1 MMSKAELARKA
12 GLSTL
17 TIDRVE
23 AGRPCRLDTKRKILL
38 ALGKR
43 ISDKDEVFG
52 AESSGFLPREL
63 DRRRGRRAR
72 IARGTGRERP
82 CSFRSFD
89 LARSPSSASTS
100 ARPSVKA
107 VECAVQRGDSFELLH
122 LGVATLPHDAIVEGA
137 FLNASAIA
145 DAIREAIEKSGS
157 KAKHAAAAVSGHS
170 VIVKK
175 ITVPAMT
182 AAELEESIRW
192 EAEQYIPFDVNEVNL
207 DFEILQ
213 AGDAER
219 PMEVLLVAAKKDL
232 IDDYVNLIGEA
243 GLTPAVIDV
252 AGFAVE
258 NAFEATTASAA
269 TRSSRSST
277 SARRPRRSTWCANG
291 VPAFT
296 RDVATGGNQYTAEI
310 QRALSVG
317 FDEAERIKIGE
328 RGRSRRTSCRRKSSR
343 RCAPSPTT
351 WCGEIARSLDFF
363 AATAADMRIQRV
375 YLAGGSSRVS
385 GLEAAFQERTGLEVE
400 R

>member
-1 MMSKAELARKA
+1 MQLPFLRLRSKSVI
-12 GLSTL
+12 GLD
-17 TIDRVE
+17 I
-23 AGRPCRLDTKRKILL
+23 G
-38 ALGKR
+38 
-43 ISDKDEVFG
+43 
-52 AESSGFLPREL
+52 SS
-63 DRRRGRRAR
+63 
-72 IARGTGRERP
+72 
-82 CSFRSFD
+82 
-89 LARSPSSASTS
+89 
-100 ARPSVKA
+100 SVKA
-107 VECAVQRGDSFELLH
+107 IEVVPRGNGFELLH
-122 LGVATLPHDAIVEGA
+122 LGVAALPHDAIVEGA

-145 DAIREAIEKSGS
+145 DAIREAIAKSGS
-157 KAKHAAAAVSGHS
+157 RAKHAAAAVSGHS

-243 GLTPAVIDV
+243 GLTPSVIDV

-258 NAFEATTASAA
+258 NAFEANYGASDEVIAIVNIGA
-269 TRSSRSST
+269 QSST
-277 SARRPRRSTWCANG
+277 INVLAGG

-310 QRALSVG
+310 QRAMSVS

-328 RGRSRRTSCRRKSSR
+328 RGSESQDVVPQEVEQAMRAVTNNLV
-343 RCAPSPTT
+343 
-351 WCGEIARSLDFF
+351 GEIARSLDFF

-385 GLEAAFQERTGLEVE
+385 GLEAAFKERTGLEVE
-400 R
+400 LMNPLAKMLPSNRFDAEFLDQVGPSLSVGIGLAMRRVDEP

>member
-1 MMSKAELARKA
+1 MQLPFLRLRSKSVI
-12 GLSTL
+12 GLD
-17 TIDRVE
+17 I
-23 AGRPCRLDTKRKILL
+23 G
-38 ALGKR
+38 
-43 ISDKDEVFG
+43 
-52 AESSGFLPREL
+52 SS
-63 DRRRGRRAR
+63 
-72 IARGTGRERP
+72 
-82 CSFRSFD
+82 
-89 LARSPSSASTS
+89 
-100 ARPSVKA
+100 SVKA
-107 VECAVQRGDSFELLH
+107 VEIVRRGDSFELLH
-122 LGVATLPHDAIVEGA
+122 LGIASLPHDAIVEGA

-157 KAKHAAAAVSGHS
+157 RAKHAAASVSGHS

-243 GLTPAVIDV
+243 GLTPSVIDV

-258 NAFEATTASAA
+258 NAFEANYGTSDEVVAIVNIGAQT
-269 TRSSRSST
+269 ST
-277 SARRPRRSTWCANG
+277 INVLAGG

-328 RGRSRRTSCRRKSSR
+328 RGSESQDVVPQEVEQAMRAVTNNLV
-343 RCAPSPTT
+343 
-351 WCGEIARSLDFF
+351 GEIARSLDFF

-385 GLEAAFQERTGLEVE
+385 GLEAAFKERTGLEVE
-400 R
+400 LMNPLAKMLPSNRFDAEFLEQVGPSLGVGIGLAMRRVDEP